1 MLVPCYYS
9 LQCRLAGRPPSCT
22 LCSEV
27 GGGAIAARLTMC
39 TGTGKVWAKVSR
51 SAEYRA
57 QLPPAM
63 LHPILSGKAIPRRR
77 PSERP
82 MRWAPRLFLGSDALS
97 LALGTRFCMAAPEF
111 AAWPPNMV
119 ATSWPPTQRPPARSQ
134 NFSRNFF
141 SYFTRCLYHMYQAH
155 SGRLFANEFT
165 NLENGLHPLP
175 PFPQRPTPTTRKRG
189 VRPQGVLVRGRRQ
202 RHWISHGQHRVAS
215 LSTPWGPGNA

>member
-1 MLVPCYYS
+1 MLTRLGRELSQTEGAHYEGGPAVLVPCYSATTAYS
-9 LQCRLAGRPPSCT
+9 AAWQAGRPHARCVLKLGVEPSLRGSRCARAQAKCGRRCPEAQSTVPSC
-22 LCSEV
+22 
-27 GGGAIAARLTMC
+27 
-39 TGTGKVWAKVSR
+39 
-51 SAEYRA
+51 
-57 QLPPAM
+57 
-63 LHPILSGKAIPRRR
+63 RRR
-77 PSERP
+77 CCTPWQRP
-82 MRWAPRLFLGSDALS
+82 
-97 LALGTRFCMAAPEF
+97 TEF

>member
-1 MLVPCYYS
+1 MLTRLGRELSQTEGAHYEGGPAVLVPCYYS

-63 LHPILSGKAIPRRR
+63 LHPILSGKFA
-77 PSERP
+77 
-82 MRWAPRLFLGSDALS
+82 ALS
-97 LALGTRFCMAAPEF
+97 GS
-111 AAWPPNMV
+111 NV
-119 ATSWPPTQRPPARSQ
+119 ATSWPPAQRPPARSQ
-134 NFSRNFF
+134 KPTRNFF
-141 SYFTRCLYHMYQAH
+141 SYFTRCLYHMCQAH
-155 SGRLFANEFT
+155 SGSLFGNDFRT
-165 NLENGLHPLP
+165 LENGLHPLP
-175 PFPQRPTPTTRKRG
+175 PRPQRPTPTTQERG
-189 VRPQGVLVRGRRQ
+189 VRRQGVLVRGRRQ
-202 RHWISHGQHRVAS
+202 RHWISHGQHRVAR

>member
-1 MLVPCYYS
+1 MLTRLGRELSQTEGAHYEGGPAVLVPCYYS

-27 GGGAIAARLTMC
+27 GGGAIAARLTIS
-39 TGTGKVWAKVSR
+39 TGTGGHHACSW
-51 SAEYRA
+51 
-57 QLPPAM
+57 
-63 LHPILSGKAIPRRR
+63 G
-77 PSERP
+77 P
-82 MRWAPRLFLGSDALS
+82 MPCPLRWAPGFAWQRP
-97 LALGTRFCMAAPEF
+97 TEF

-175 PFPQRPTPTTRKRG
+175 PFPQRPTPTTQERG